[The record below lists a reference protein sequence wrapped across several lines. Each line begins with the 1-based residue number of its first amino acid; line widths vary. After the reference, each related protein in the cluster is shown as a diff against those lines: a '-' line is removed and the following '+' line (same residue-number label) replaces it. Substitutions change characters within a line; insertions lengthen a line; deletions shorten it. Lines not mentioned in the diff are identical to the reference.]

1 MYSLTD
7 SFFKIGLKETYNSF
21 DLYFTSEVEKE
32 ANYEDAIKK
41 AWLDAFVGMKID
53 LALLKVYNSARVQFI
68 MIKGKQS
75 TGRTLYL
82 ASKICARAG
91 EEFQIPAG
99 QSIPDEMIDSN
110 SRFPQGYD
118 KSGKFYFDQH
128 TEYSTNPKYQELH
141 KKYPQGVTFDELGFP
156 NLEAEAIRYNGKP
169 VIVEVDGLVG
179 DNYNDFKNATRKAKE
194 LGLVPANYEYNL
206 NPDQTWHH
214 YQDGRKMVLV
224 SKELHQGVSHDG
236 GASRIRS
243 YLETLK
249 KSCK

>member
-169 VIVEVDGLVG
+169 VIVEVDGLSG
-179 DNYNDFKNATRKAKE
+179 LKSDFTKATDKAKA
-194 LGLVPANYEYNL
+194 LGVLPQSYDYYKNS
-206 NPDQTWHH
+206 DHTWHH
-214 YQDGRKMVLV
+214 FQDGRKMMLV
-224 SKELHQGVSHDG
+224 PYDIHEGVRHDG
-236 GASRIRS
+236 GASRIES
-243 YLETLK
+243 YLKTLI